1 MSREIEGFR
10 LALGYKGQRTYLQG
24 GDIFNAINT
33 WASSACGPIAFISR
47 LSFRQIARTACV
59 VTMQEPVGSSMGH
72 GQLMVAGKEKSF
84 WLVETGEHILD
95 RYPYDEEAVV
105 AALQVNVQAREGVL
119 PVVTATPIEEVIAVT
134 KRLNN
139 EVARLT
145 SGKWLFG
152 QLHLEQPLTR
162 DGRTLRIAMRSLL
175 ANRFSVN
182 DIYYDDELIGN
193 IRFVVGQP

>member
-1 MSREIEGFR
+1 MSHEVEGFR
-10 LALGYKGQRTYLQG
+10 LVLGYKGQRDYLHGSDFYTVITQ
-24 GDIFNAINT
+24 
-33 WASSACGPIAFISR
+33 WAHAVYGAAAFVCR
-47 LSFRQIARTACV
+47 LSFRQISRGACV
-59 VTMQEPVGSSMGH
+59 LTTQAPAGSNVGN
-72 GQLMVAGKEKSF
+72 GQVMVSGVEVPF
-84 WLVETGEHILD
+84 WLVETVEPIQD

-105 AALQVNVQAREGVL
+105 AALQVDVQAREAVL

-139 EVARLT
+139 EVAPLT
-145 SGKWLFG
+145 NGKWLFG

-162 DGRTLRIAMRSLL
+162 DGRSLRIAMRSLL

>member
-1 MSREIEGFR
+1 MSYEIGGYR

-33 WASSACGPIAFISR
+33 WASSAYGPTAFISR

-59 VTMQEPVGSSMGH
+59 VTTQAPAGSNVGN
-72 GQLMVAGKEKSF
+72 GQVMVSGVEVPF
-84 WLVETGEHILD
+84 WLVETVEPIQD

-105 AALQVNVQAREGVL
+105 AALQVDVQAREAVL

-139 EVARLT
+139 EVAPLT
-145 SGKWLFG
+145 NGKWLFG

-162 DGRTLRIAMRSLL
+162 DGRSLRIAMRSLL